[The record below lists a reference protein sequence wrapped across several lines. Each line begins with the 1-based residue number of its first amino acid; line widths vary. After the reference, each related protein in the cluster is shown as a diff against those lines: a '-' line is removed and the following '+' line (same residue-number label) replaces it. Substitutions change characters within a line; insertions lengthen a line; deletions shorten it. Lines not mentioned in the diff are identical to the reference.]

1 MGTDRKLGLFEAAG
15 QGGVPQELAG
25 GLEGSAQVTELIP
38 AYPNGTHVVEVEV
51 EPDSGVVQIVRYT
64 AIDDVGRIIN
74 PMIVDGQTHGG
85 IAQGVGQAMMEN
97 GVYDPESG
105 QLIAGS
111 FMDYAMP
118 RADQLLNYDLEFNEV
133 IAPSTRFGVKGGGEG
148 GATGAPAAVIGA
160 IVDALSEFGIHH
172 IEMPATS
179 EKVWRVVQHARVD

>member
-1 MGTDRKLGLFEAAG
+1 MILDR
-15 QGGVPQELAG
+15 
-25 GLEGSAQVTELIP
+25 
-38 AYPNGTHVVEVEV
+38 
-51 EPDSGVVQIVRYT
+51 
-64 AIDDVGRIIN
+64 
-74 PMIVDGQTHGG
+74 QTHAG
-85 IAQGVGQAMMEN
+85 IAHGVCQAMMEN